1 VGFLIDLLSIKL
13 ANIIRKYRVEIGSKI
28 NKDITEEELEV
39 LDYGLYNFFSE
50 VIKTLLLLIIAFI
63 LGIFK
68 YSVITLIAF
77 GFLRKW
83 AGGVHAKK
91 SHVAC
96 FTSNLIINF
105 SCIFL
110 ARKIVVLG
118 DPLILNINF
127 VIFCISLMAIV
138 QYAPADVEEKPI
150 GSIKQKRFFL
160 IMSILTLCIY
170 YLISIVIKDKTIGNL
185 FIFSALGEV
194 LTMLPITYKL
204 TNNKRGNVKAF
215 MEDE

>member
-1 VGFLIDLLSIKL
+1 MGSIIDILSIRVAKL
-13 ANIIRKYRVEIGSKI
+13 IRKYRVEIGLKI
-28 NKDITEEELEV
+28 NKEISEEQLEV
-39 LDYGLYNFFSE
+39 LEYGLYNFFSE
-50 VIKTLLLLIIAFI
+50 VVKTVLLLIIAFI

-68 YSVITLIAF
+68 YSLIALLAF

-96 FTSNLIINF
+96 FMSNLIVNF

-110 ARKIVVLG
+110 AKNIIFLG
-118 DPLILNINF
+118 DPLIMNINF
-127 VIFCISLMAIV
+127 IIFCISLIVIV

-150 GSIKQKRFFL
+150 GSKKQRRFFL
-160 IMSILTLCIY
+160 AMSILTLCIY
-170 YLISIVIKDKTIGNL
+170 YLISIIIDDKTIGSL

-194 LTMLPITYKL
+194 FTMLPITYKL
-204 TNNKRGNVKAF
+204 TNNKRGDVKTF
-215 MEDE
+215 MEKE

>member
-1 VGFLIDLLSIKL
+1 MGSIIDLLSVKL
-13 ANIIRKYRVEIGSKI
+13 AKIIRKYRVEIGLKL
-28 NKDITEEELEV
+28 NKDISEEQLEV
-39 LDYGLYNFFSE
+39 LEYGLYNLISE
-50 VIKTLLLLIIAFI
+50 VIKTVLLLIIALV

-68 YSVITLIAF
+68 YSVIALLAF

-83 AGGVHAKK
+83 AGGVHARK

-96 FTSNLIINF
+96 FMSNLIINF
-105 SCIFL
+105 SSIFI
-110 ARKIVVLG
+110 AKYISVIG
-118 DPLILNINF
+118 DPLILNVNF
-127 VIFCISLMAIV
+127 VIFCICLITIV

-150 GSIKQKRFFL
+150 GSKRQKKLFM

-170 YLISIVIKDKTIGNL
+170 YLISIILDDKIIGGL

-204 TNNKRGNVKAF
+204 TNNKRGDVNAF
-215 MEDE
+215 MGEE